1 MTTPLFNFG
10 DFTANGIASDLY
22 GYGLGLGLSSNQSA
36 LNASQIAAP
45 MGTINNA
52 LNSSLLGTGADMGP
66 SSSLGAAQSILS
78 AAGGIAGSE
87 LGPLF
92 GLGSVGA
99 AAGASVGAGQS
110 QALTDTLSSIG
121 IGRIATI
128 LSGLLLIA
136 FGLYAF
142 ASSSITS
149 AISSLAQKVTA

>member
-22 GYGLGLGLSSNQSA
+22 SYGLGLGLSSNQSA

-45 MGTINNA
+45 MGAINSA
-52 LNSSLLGTGADMGP
+52 LNSSLLGTGSDMAT
-66 SSSLGAAQSILS
+66 SSGYGSALS
-78 AAGGIAGSE
+78 QIATFMN
-87 LGPLF
+87 PLKSNA
-92 GLGSVGA
+92 LGSGSTQNSTA
-99 AAGASVGAGQS
+99 ADV
-110 QALTDTLSSIG
+110 LSKIG
-121 IGRIATI
+121 IGRVATI

-142 ASSSITS
+142 ASSSVTS